1 MRKLIALFS
10 AATILTGLISITYA
24 QNDEALAILVPGGG
38 TYSRPIATD
47 SAEAQAFFDQGI
59 RMAWSFYFPE
69 SIASYQEAARLDP
82 ESPMPHWGIAHAAG
96 PNPNSRYAGMPD
108 DPQGAGLAAIRRAME
123 LSNNGTQRERD
134 LINATFVLYNQD
146 AFPDRVERDFAFL
159 DAMRELHNKYP
170 GDADIAAIFG
180 EAYMNTTRWDY
191 WEADGSPKPGTIEGK
206 AALEAAM

>member
-69 SIASYQEAARLDP
+69 SIASY
-82 ESPMPHWGIAHAAG
+82 
-96 PNPNSRYAGMPD
+96 
-108 DPQGAGLAAIRRAME
+108 
-123 LSNNGTQRERD
+123 LS
-134 LINATFVLYNQD
+134 LI
-146 AFPDRVERDFAFL
+146 
-159 DAMRELHNKYP
+159 H
-170 GDADIAAIFG
+170 I
-180 EAYMNTTRWDY
+180 
-191 WEADGSPKPGTIEGK
+191 
-206 AALEAAM
+206 